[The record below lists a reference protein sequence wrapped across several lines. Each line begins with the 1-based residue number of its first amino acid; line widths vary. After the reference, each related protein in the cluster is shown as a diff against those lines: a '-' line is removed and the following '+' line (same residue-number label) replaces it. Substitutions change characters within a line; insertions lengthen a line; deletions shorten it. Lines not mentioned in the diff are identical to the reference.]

1 MGVFLEHLNG
11 EMTFSRGAE
20 RRIHHPR
27 PFGILVTRPLPNLV
41 ESHSRGVSLASKLC
55 NFGVKDDNV

>member
-1 MGVFLEHLNG
+1 MGVFWEHRGG

-20 RRIHHPR
+20 RRIHHLR
-27 PFGILVTRPLPNLV
+27 PFGILVTRPEPKLE
-41 ESHSRGVSLASKLC
+41 ESRSRGVSLANQHC